1 MPDDCRCACPPRPP
15 RGWALA
21 LVLAGSAA
29 PGLAE
34 PPPELALPPVPEA
47 LIAEASAARPAP
59 GRTALAPPS
68 HLELGPVTLSVTPG
82 VNVLAEIAIDQLNRI
97 LTPFPNPQVR
107 TVSEASTQVD
117 GPAVYLATATETPV
131 TLFISDAAHPN
142 QALSLTLAPR
152 RIPPRELRLVL
163 SEPLGPPIAGTAPP
177 ASPGASAPAA
187 VERLIEALRA
197 LAQEALP
204 DGYSLRPA
212 RRDET
217 VVCRQDGLETSRG
230 QVLEGH
236 DLTLITALVRN
247 RSEQR
252 LEIEERA
259 CRARQ
264 GGETIAV
271 AAWPQVWL
279 EPGAAVE
286 LYLAVRPTPV
296 ERLSPARPSLLEAG
310 RR

>member
-21 LVLAGSAA
+21 LALAGSAA

-47 LIAEASAARPAP
+47 LIAEASATRPAP
-59 GRTALAPPS
+59 GRTTPAPPS
-68 HLELGPVTLSVTPG
+68 HLELGPMTVTVTPG

-117 GPAVYLATATETPV
+117 GSAVYLATATETPV

-163 SEPLGPPIAGTAPP
+163 SEPLAPSIAGTAPP